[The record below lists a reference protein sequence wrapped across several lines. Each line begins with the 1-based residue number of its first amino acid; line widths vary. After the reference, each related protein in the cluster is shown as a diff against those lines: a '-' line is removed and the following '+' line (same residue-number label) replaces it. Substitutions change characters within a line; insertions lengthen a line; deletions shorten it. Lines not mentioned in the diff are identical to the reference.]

1 MIPTQLLKYPEQL
14 AKRLSDMEAK
24 IAELERK
31 IKKFETT
38 QYWQLTIIKKTMPI
52 FSAQA

>member
-31 IKKFETT
+31 IKKLETK
-38 QYWQLTIIKKTMPI
+38 QEWQLAVVINTMPI